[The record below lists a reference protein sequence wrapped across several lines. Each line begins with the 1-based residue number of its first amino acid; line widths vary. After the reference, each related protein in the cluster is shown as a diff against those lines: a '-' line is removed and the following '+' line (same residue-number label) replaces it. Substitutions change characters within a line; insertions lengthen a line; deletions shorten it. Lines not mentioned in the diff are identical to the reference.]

1 MPVAVARWTRPG
13 IGLAAVSLL
22 MLACAASI
30 LLSDPAG
37 VTTVTTGTRLQDWLI
52 GIQGMQRDLHRDLA
66 SALREVS
73 RAGITAAWPLVVLS
87 ALYGVFHAAG
97 PGHGKAVMATY
108 LTTQDAHLGRGIVLS
123 VVSSLFQGA
132 VAIVLIETVLGVV
145 GMSMRRAQATS
156 VQFEAVSFG
165 LLVLLGLMLMVTH
178 GRRLLRQ
185 RRASKT
191 AGASQA
197 GASTPPTSLTP
208 PSLFASGG
216 QWKAVCDDCGSF
228 HAPSADH
235 LRQPLTARHLI
246 GVVLAIGLRPCS
258 GAVLVLLV
266 AHALDLR
273 WAGIAAVVAMS
284 VGTALTVSV
293 LAAVSVLARRV
304 ALRLI
309 GGTARAAWANMAL
322 SGVGVLGGAAICM
335 MGLALLGATLA
346 TPAHPLF

>member
-191 AGASQA
+191 AGAS
-197 GASTPPTSLTP
+197 LTP
-208 PSLFASGG
+208 PSLFASSG

-309 GGTARAAWANMAL
+309 GGTARAGWANMAL

>member
-191 AGASQA
+191 PGA
-197 GASTPPTSLTP
+197 SLTP

>member
-1 MPVAVARWTRPG
+1 MPVTVSRWTRPG
-13 IGLAAVSLL
+13 IGLAAVGLL
-22 MLACAASI
+22 ILACAASI
-30 LLSDPAG
+30 LLADPSG
-37 VTTVTTGTRLQDWLI
+37 ITTATTGTRLQEWLA
-52 GIQGMQRDLHRDLA
+52 GIQGVQRDLHRDLA
-66 SALREVS
+66 AALREVS
-73 RAGITAAWPLVVLS
+73 RAGIPAAWPLIMLS
-87 ALYGVFHAAG
+87 GLYGVFHAAG

-165 LLVLLGLMLMVTH
+165 LLVLLGVMLMVTH

-185 RRASKT
+185 RQ
-191 AGASQA
+191 AGKASQA
-197 GASTPPTSLTP
+197 AA
-208 PSLFASGG
+208 PSIPMAAAPSMFASGG

-228 HAPSADH
+228 HAPTAEH
-235 LRQPLTARHLI
+235 LRQPLSARHLV

-284 VGTALTVSV
+284 LGTALTVSM
-293 LAAVSVLARRV
+293 LAVVSVLARRI

-309 GGTARAAWANMAL
+309 GGNTRAAWANMAL
-322 SGVGVLGGAAICM
+322 SGVGVLGGAAICV

-346 TPAHPLF
+346 APAHPLF

>member
-191 AGASQA
+191 AGAS
-197 GASTPPTSLTP
+197 LTP
-208 PSLFASGG
+208 PSLFTSGG

-304 ALRLI
+304 ALRLF

>member
-165 LLVLLGLMLMVTH
+165 LLVFLGLMLMVTH

-191 AGASQA
+191 AGAS
-197 GASTPPTSLTP
+197 LTP

-228 HAPSADH
+228 HATSADH

>member
-1 MPVAVARWTRPG
+1 MPVALARWTRPG
-13 IGLAAVSLL
+13 IGLAAVGLL

-37 VTTVTTGTRLQDWLI
+37 MTTVTTGTRLQDWLI
-52 GIQGMQRDLHRDLA
+52 GIQGVQRDLHRDLA
-66 SALREVS
+66 SALRDVS
-73 RAGITAAWPLVVLS
+73 RAGFTAAWPLVVLS

-123 VVSSLFQGA
+123 VVSSLFQGV

-185 RRASKT
+185 RRAMKAPS
-191 AGASQA
+191 
-197 GASTPPTSLTP
+197 PTS

-228 HAPSADH
+228 HAPNADH

-309 GGTARAAWANMAL
+309 GGNARAAWANMAL

>member
-191 AGASQA
+191 AGAS
-197 GASTPPTSLTP
+197 LTP

-246 GVVLAIGLRPCS
+246 GVALAIGLRPCS

>member
-1 MPVAVARWTRPG
+1 MPVTVSRWTRPG
-13 IGLAAVSLL
+13 IGLAAASLL
-22 MLACAASI
+22 ILACAASI
-30 LLSDPAG
+30 LLQDPSG
-37 VTTVTTGTRLQDWLI
+37 ITTATTGTRLQEWLA
-52 GIQGMQRDLHRDLA
+52 GIQGLQRDLHRDLA
-66 SALREVS
+66 AALREVS
-73 RAGITAAWPLVVLS
+73 RAGIPAAWPLIMLS
-87 ALYGVFHAAG
+87 GLYGVFHAAG

-165 LLVLLGLMLMVTH
+165 LLVLLGIMLMVTH

-185 RRASKT
+185 R
-191 AGASQA
+191 QA
-197 GASTPPTSLTP
+197 GKVTQANKAAA
-208 PSLFASGG
+208 PSLFGSSG

-228 HAPSADH
+228 HAPTAEH
-235 LRQPLTARHLI
+235 LRQPLSARHLV

-266 AHALDLR
+266 AHALDQR
-273 WAGIAAVVAMS
+273 WAGIAAVISMS
-284 VGTALTVSV
+284 LGTALTVSA
-293 LAAVSVLARRV
+293 LAVVSVFARRI

-309 GGTARAAWANMAL
+309 GGNARAAWANMAL
-322 SGVGVLGGAAICM
+322 SGVGVLGGAAICA